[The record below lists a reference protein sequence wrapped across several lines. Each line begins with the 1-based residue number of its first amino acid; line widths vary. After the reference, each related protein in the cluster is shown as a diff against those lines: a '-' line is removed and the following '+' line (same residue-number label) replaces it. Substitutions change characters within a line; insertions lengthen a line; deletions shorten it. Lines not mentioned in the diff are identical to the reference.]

1 MFERLRWGG
10 VVAAVL
16 ALSIAVLGAVPALAE
31 GETTYL
37 PAKAMLT
44 KVIVA
49 PAGTDASGDSYV
61 FKFAGGGTVDEQKD
75 DSGNTHVYSDGIEQD
90 VRTIKGGDIVPAI
103 PDVTLEGEEL
113 TDNIS
118 LIKDQQYQTVVQKSI
133 LSILSENKAA
143 FPHAGI
149 YTYVVTETSA
159 QAQASDC
166 YINTSSKAEYILRIR
181 VKNSSSNNASNS
193 YQELQAKGL
202 EIDGIT
208 VQQTKDD
215 YGTPLDNAP
224 KVDPTYPTTDDGG
237 KIEYIAENTPPASN
251 ELAGDSRGFNVA
263 GFTFANEYIKSAPFQ
278 VKKLYNGSFSDKTKK
293 STVELTIHSTGA
305 VTAVGEGSALTYRIE
320 GGGTDST
327 ENAETLND
335 GKMVEFDSN
344 GWAYIKAELMEGSSI
359 RITGMLGP
367 LSGDERETISTVG
380 LTSGLEYTVIEGN
393 PIDYRPTGYVY
404 IGTGDV
410 DPRTDA
416 GKNARGMSEPVGVT
430 DVDTVLPYNN
440 QFKLPQGWELING
453 GSQFKLPPFAFFLT
467 GSTTGS
473 DTTVFVVNTMD
484 DNKVTPTGIFID
496 NLPYILMVGIPVA
509 VFAGMFVMKC
519 RGNAAA

>member
-1 MFERLRWGG
+1 MFERLRRDG
-10 VVAAVL
+10 VVTAVL
-16 ALSIAVLGAVPALAE
+16 ALVVAVLGTVPALAE
-31 GETTYL
+31 GEATYL
-37 PAKAMLT
+37 PADAMLT

-61 FKFAGGGTVDEQKD
+61 FHFAGGGTVVEQKD
-75 DSGNTHVYSDGIEQD
+75 DQDYTHVYSDGIEQD
-90 VRTIKGGDIVPAI
+90 TTTIKGGDIVPTI
-103 PDVTLEGEEL
+103 GDVTLTGVKL
-113 TDNIS
+113 TADNS
-118 LIKDQQYQTVVQKSI
+118 LTNGQTSQAVVQKP
-133 LSILSENKAA
+133 LSEVLSDVT

-159 QAQASDC
+159 SAQANDC
-166 YINTSSKAEYILRIR
+166 CINASSKAEYIVRIR
-181 VKNSSSNNASNS
+181 VKNSDSNV
-193 YQELQAKGL
+193 GL

-215 YGTPLDNAP
+215 YGSTLDNAP
-224 KVDPTYPTTDDGG
+224 KVDPTYPKIDDYG
-237 KIEYIAENTPPASN
+237 KIEYIAESTSPASN
-251 ELAGDSRGFNVA
+251 TLAGDSGFNVA

-335 GKMVEFDSN
+335 DKMVEFDSN

-367 LSGDERETISTVG
+367 LNGGERETISTVG
-380 LTSGLEYTVIEGN
+380 LTSGLQYTVIEGN
-393 PIDYRPTGYVY
+393 PYDYRPTGYVY
-404 IGTGDV
+404 IGTDDV
-410 DPRTDA
+410 DPRTNA
-416 GKNARGMSEPVGVT
+416 GANATGMSEPVGVR
-430 DVDTVLPYNN
+430 DEDTVLPYNN
-440 QFKLPQGWELING
+440 QFKLPSTWAKSSD
-453 GSQFKLPPFAFFLT
+453 GSTFTLPPFAFFVT

-473 DTTVFVVNTMD
+473 DTTVFVVNAMD
-484 DNKVTPTGIFID
+484 DNKVTPTGILID

-509 VFAGMFVMKC
+509 VFAGMFVMK
-519 RGNAAA
+519 RRRNAAA